1 MNDQVGEIVISAKLS
16 LSLVLCFVQLD
27 GDALRFKM
35 TSTPTKS
42 KLCPIPICVNLPSPT
57 MLGADLITK
66 MLIIC
71 DRI

>member
-35 TSTPTKS
+35 TSTPIKVN
-42 KLCPIPICVNLPSPT
+42 CVQYLFV
-57 MLGADLITK
+57 
-66 MLIIC
+66 
-71 DRI
+71 